1 VDPYRLTPDAVREP
15 PTGFL
20 GALRSIGPGLILA
33 GAIVGSGELI
43 ATTVLGAENGYSLLW
58 LILLSCVVKVVV
70 QDAIGR
76 YAIATGETGLEGL
89 NRVPGPRLGA
99 SWPVWFW
106 LLMVSAV
113 MFPVGGMLG
122 AVGEV
127 LNGLAPSVS
136 VTAWVWIIDAV
147 TLALLLGGRYAIIEK
162 TSMALVC
169 LFTVVT
175 VGAACLLMTD
185 PTYFSWSDILAGLS
199 FQRPD
204 GGLATA
210 AAVFGATGVGAGEL
224 IMYPYWCIEKGYARY
239 AGPPDGSSAWLRRVQ
254 GWTKVMRVDV
264 GGALVVYT
272 LSTVAFY
279 LLGAGVLSKLG
290 APPAGAN
297 MVAALSNM
305 YTATLGPW
313 SLPLFLAGAV
323 AVFYSSIFSATAAHG
338 RILAD
343 FAVVN
348 GWCKRD
354 DYRRRLL
361 LIRLA
366 VIAALLIP
374 TLCFFLINEPVFMV
388 KIGGVAQALMLPV
401 IGFST
406 IYLDRTRMPGTIRAN
421 GWTRLALWIC
431 SAIMLVAASYYV
443 IRTVL

>member
-1 VDPYRLTPDAVREP
+1 MDPYRLTPEAVREP
-15 PTGFL
+15 PTGVL
-20 GALRSIGPGLILA
+20 GALKSVGPGLILA

-43 ATTVLGAENGYSLLW
+43 ATTVLGAESGYSLLW
-58 LILLSCVVKVVV
+58 LILLSCAVKVVV
-70 QDAIGR
+70 QYEIGR
-76 YAIATGETGLEGL
+76 YTIVTGETGLEAL

-127 LNGLAPSVS
+127 LNGMNPAISVN
-136 VTAWVWIIDAV
+136 AWVWIIDAI
-147 TLALLLGGRYAIIEK
+147 TLALLLAGRYAIVEK

-169 LFTVVT
+169 VFTVIT
-175 VGAACLLMTD
+175 VGAACMLVTD
-185 PTYFSWSDILAGLS
+185 PTYFSWSDIWSGLS
-199 FQRPD
+199 FQRPE

-239 AGPPDGSSAWLRRVQ
+239 AGPADSSASWMARAQ
-254 GWTKVMRVDV
+254 GWMRVMRFDV

-272 LSTVAFY
+272 CSTVAFY

-290 APPAGAN
+290 APPEGAN
-297 MVAALSNM
+297 MVRALSNI
-305 YTATLGPW
+305 YTATLGEW

-348 GWCKRD
+348 GWCRRD
-354 DYRRRLL
+354 DYGRRLL
-361 LIRLA
+361 LIRIA
-366 VIAALLIP
+366 VAATLLIP
-374 TLCFFLINEPVFMV
+374 TLCFFWINEPVLMV

-401 IGFST
+401 IGFAT
-406 IYLDRTRMPGTIRAN
+406 IYLNRTRMPNSLRVG
-421 GWTRLALWIC
+421 GWVRLALWI
-431 SAIMLVAASYYV
+431 SSVLMLFAAAYYV
-443 IRTVL
+443 ARTFA